1 MHNDKL
7 VCCIYCKCT
16 YNKAQGKSNL
26 AHKTLHQR
34 SKFNTV
40 TYKPSFKITEYVC
53 VCVCTDSMANFQEDK
68 SRRRLDDCE
77 EDKNNKEQQ
86 GR

>member
-1 MHNDKL
+1 M
-7 VCCIYCKCT
+7 
-16 YNKAQGKSNL
+16 
-26 AHKTLHQR
+26 
-34 SKFNTV
+34 
-40 TYKPSFKITEYVC
+40 C
-53 VCVCTDSMANFQEDK
+53 VCSMANFQEDK

>member
-16 YNKAQGKSNL
+16 CNKAQGKSNL
-26 AHKTLHQR
+26 AHKTLY
-34 SKFNTV
+34 V
-40 TYKPSFKITEYVC
+40 LYVC
-53 VCVCTDSMANFQEDK
+53 VYSMTNFQEDK

-86 GR
+86 DR